1 MPRVSQYRLA
11 AHLGTA
17 VLLYA
22 GMLGTGLAAVKDW
35 KYAHSGLWSGSKT
48 MSWQEVLSNP
58 AVKRFTRYSR
68 ALTSLVFLT
77 ALSGAFVAGLDAGLQ
92 YNEFPLMGGRIVPP
106 LDELFS
112 AAYAKNADG
121 SDVWWRNIFENPTTV
136 QFDHRI
142 LAMTT
147 YFSTCLLFAQSR
159 RSAIRLLLPPLA
171 RVSMTAAFAMADVQ
185 VLLGLATLLYLVPVP
200 VAAAHQAGSVA
211 LLSTMVHL
219 LVALRR
225 PGLAAQLWRS
235 AGTEAKK
242 LSHRV

>member
-1 MPRVSQYRLA
+1 
-11 AHLGTA
+11 
-17 VLLYA
+17 
-22 GMLGTGLAAVKDW
+22 
-35 KYAHSGLWSGSKT
+35 
-48 MSWQEVLSNP
+48 
-58 AVKRFTRYSR
+58 
-68 ALTSLVFLT
+68 
-77 ALSGAFVAGLDAGLQ
+77 
-92 YNEFPLMGGRIVPP
+92 
-106 LDELFS
+106 
-112 AAYAKNADG
+112 
-121 SDVWWRNIFENPTTV
+121 
-136 QFDHRI
+136 
-142 LAMTT
+142 MTT

-171 RVSMTAAFAMADVQ
+171 RVSMTAAFAMANVQ